1 MTTVLKDLFTS
12 KKFLAA
18 LSAVILYLTGRFGF
32 QLDPAALDRIF
43 AALLVYVGAQG
54 VADVGKSAAAINA
67 VAAEPNRSIEA
78 SKAMQRV
85 ASTVPMLA
93 VLLLAI
99 GGAVALPACGAS
111 QRETTIKTALV
122 TVDTARD
129 SFVAFD
135 ASEQSMIVNKAT
147 SLDDGK
153 AQLATY
159 RDRRVKI
166 VEAFTVA
173 YRAIAA
179 AATINDDPSI
189 AGLSAALA
197 QLLAAVTTI
206 TGGTP

>member
-1 MTTVLKDLFTS
+1 MTDTTTTTAASDAPSVLTATVTTSTSVKSGWMTTEFYLGLFT
-12 KKFLAA
+12 KLLGGAYATGLIGEGTTAARIAGLAVVVLA
-18 LSAVILYLTGRFGF
+18 YLGYTVSR
-32 QLDPAALDRIF
+32 
-43 AALLVYVGAQG
+43 
-54 VADVGKSAAAINA
+54 
-67 VAAEPNRSIEA
+67 
-78 SKAMQRV
+78 AMV
-85 ASTVPMLA
+85 KTAA
-93 VLLLAI
+93 VLLLI
-99 GGAVALPACGAS
+99 GTLGSTLPACGAS